1 MAFDPS
7 ASFAKLREKNP
18 ACAYLLTGNH
28 AVSRRE
34 SGLKFAQELLCEKT
48 PRPFGCECPG
58 CAKAATGNHAD
69 LFWLSREEEDKNIK
83 IKRVRELIHW
93 AAFKPYEARVKV
105 AVIDE
110 TDRLSEEGAQALLK
124 TLEEPPAATI
134 FLLLAQTKFQL
145 LDTIQSRCFHVRL
158 KAPLM
163 PSEPAAGPVALD
175 LTLLSDYFEK
185 AANFKKDK
193 ALDFFD
199 SLMATFHVKM
209 KASASSGDAP
219 ASLEWTEAVDAV
231 YEAKEAV
238 EGNTNPRIAVSF
250 LSNRLSHLQGM
261 KV

>member
-7 ASFAKLREKNP
+7 TSFADLREKNP
-18 ACAYLLTGNH
+18 ACAYLLTGNQ
-28 AVSRRE
+28 AESRRE
-34 SGLKFAQELLCEKT
+34 SGLRFAQELLCEKT

-58 CAKAATGNHAD
+58 CAKALMGNHAD
-69 LFWLSREEEDKNIK
+69 LFWLSRAEDEKNIK
-83 IKRVRELIHW
+83 IKRVRDLIHW

-105 AVIDE
+105 AVIEE

-124 TLEEPPAATI
+124 TLEEPPARTI

-163 PSEPAAGPVALD
+163 PTESSAGPVALD
-175 LTLLSDYFEK
+175 LTLLPDYFEK
-185 AANFKKDK
+185 AANYKKDK

-199 SLMATFHVKM
+199 SLLATFHVRLRS
-209 KASASSGDAP
+209 SAASGDAP
-219 ASLEWTEAVDAV
+219 ASLEWTEAVDAA

-238 EGNTNPRIAVSF
+238 EGNTNPKLAVSF